1 MRSVKTPNLSKMS
14 MHSAI
19 LAALVAAGLGF
30 TALEAAPAD
39 RSPATGTF
47 EVPLFEKDQRRIEGV
62 LSKKDYAFKLPE
74 HVRLEPGS
82 ELTLLWQA
90 SPLLLPDVSTMSV
103 QLNNRDITSVRLGTK
118 KENPDAQDR
127 GKISVP
133 LAADMLQP
141 GWNRV
146 TVSCLLQTTQS
157 PCRDVDNPAAWVE
170 LGAGS
175 RIQVACSQTALFPEI
190 QRFPESLTEPALM
203 NLAEFRRSASQ
214 TRPEPVVSLLVP
226 SEAGEAELRTLLIA
240 ASRMGQT
247 IYTDPAAVQVK
258 EISAFAGESTARNG
272 MLIGVRSHLTKTP
285 LPPDVQK
292 CLESLGEGEGMVAE
306 IITGP
311 ADSQRRWMLISGA
324 DSEGLEKAAQTIGSE
339 TALRNVPSNPWIITA
354 APAVSPIAEKL
365 AQPLP
370 GNITFDSLRDGDI
383 VLRGL
388 FRNQTSRNIAFPPSY
403 QTTPGGYVDVD
414 LSHSGALDKTSAFD
428 VRLNDVVIGSVA
440 LTPQN
445 ASGTRQRLVIPAGI
459 TGRDPSTLAVSSYL
473 DIGTVDC
480 AHRNDERAWVS
491 LGGNSTLNIHSAPV
505 VINDLSRLG
514 SLSLRDA
521 FLRRTAILLPAE
533 SSPERNELLKTI
545 GIHLGRQLTD
555 MPVLWPQVA
564 TYGPALPPDPARL
577 EGRSGLILGSAFQ
590 WPMAFGKNMRLAI
603 EGTESNSSSI
613 MLRGEPV
620 PVADFDSTL
629 SFVQLLPSPWSKGEL
644 FAAIGGLDGYGG
656 QTTVDLLTERS
667 ISERLTGTVAAADS
681 SGRVITYDVR
691 FIQEVSLSHQI
702 LTGFASGTTPA
713 DIEDSRMDKTEA
725 GFLTQSVN
733 YWIAGVSFAVMAG
746 LYLLQRIMIRRR
758 KNHKNGEEL

>member
-1 MRSVKTPNLSKMS
+1 

-19 LAALVAAGLGF
+19 LAALVAGGLGF
-30 TALEAAPAD
+30 AALEAVAAD
-39 RSPATGTF
+39 RTSATRSF
-47 EVPLFEKDQRRIEGV
+47 KVPLFEKDHMRIEGV

-90 SPLLLPDVSTMSV
+90 SPLLLPDVSTLSV
-103 QLNNRDITSVRLGTK
+103 QVNNRDITSVRLGAK
-118 KENPDAQDR
+118 KEVPDSQDR
-127 GKISVP
+127 GKISLP
-133 LAADMLQP
+133 LAADILQP

-175 RIQVACSQTALFPEI
+175 HIQVACSPAPLFPEI
-190 QRFPESLTEPALM
+190 QRFPESLTEPVLM
-203 NLAEFRRSASQ
+203 NLAEFRRSASRA
-214 TRPEPVVSLLVP
+214 RPEPVVSLLVP
-226 SEAGEAELRTLLIA
+226 GEAGEAELRALLIA

-247 IYTDPAAVQVK
+247 VYTDPDAVQVRD
-258 EISAFAGESTARNG
+258 ISAFAGESIARNG
-272 MLIGVRSHLTKTP
+272 MLIGLRSNLSKTP
-285 LPPDVQK
+285 LPVDVQK
-292 CLESLGEGEGMVAE
+292 ALAALGEGEGMLAE
-306 IITGP
+306 IVTGP
-311 ADSQRRWMLISGA
+311 ADSPRRWMLVSGA
-324 DSEGLEKAAQTIGSE
+324 DSEGMEKAAQTLGSE
-339 TALRNVPSNPWIITA
+339 TALKNVPSNPWIVTA
-354 APAVSPIAEKL
+354 EPAVSPIAEKL

-370 GNITFDSLRDGDI
+370 GEIAFDSLRDGPI
-383 VLRGL
+383 LLRGL
-388 FRNQTSRNIAFPPSY
+388 FRNQTARNISFPPSY
-403 QTTPGGYVDVD
+403 ETTPGGYVDVD
-414 LSHSGALDKTSAFD
+414 LSHSGALEKTSAID

-445 ASGTRQRLVIPAGI
+445 AMGTRHRLAIPAGI
-459 TGRDPSTLAVSSYL
+459 TGRDSSTLSVSSYL

-491 LGGNSTLNIHSAPV
+491 LGGNSTLNIHAAPV

-514 SLSLRDA
+514 SICVRDA

-545 GIHLGRQLTD
+545 GIHLGRQLSD

-590 WPMAFGKNMRLAI
+590 WPMALGKDLRLAI
-603 EGTESNSSSI
+603 EGTESNSGSI
-613 MLRGEPV
+613 MLRGESV

-629 SFVQLLPSPWSKGEL
+629 SFVQLLPSPWSQGEL
-644 FAAIGGLDGYGG
+644 FATIGGLNGYGG
-656 QTTVDLLTERS
+656 QTTVDLLTDRS
-667 ISERLTGTVAAADS
+667 VSERLSGTVAAADA

-702 LTGFASGTTPA
+702 LTGFAPGTTPA
-713 DIEDSRMDKTEA
+713 DIEARRMDKTEA
-725 GFLTQSVN
+725 GFFTQSVN
-733 YWIAGVSFAVMAG
+733 YWIAGGAFGLMAG
-746 LYLLQRIMIRRR
+746 LYFVQRIVVRRR
-758 KNHKNGEEL
+758 QNQKHGDEL

>member
-1 MRSVKTPNLSKMS
+1 

-19 LAALVAAGLGF
+19 LAALVAGGLGF
-30 TALEAAPAD
+30 AALEAVAAD
-39 RSPATGTF
+39 RTSATRSF
-47 EVPLFEKDQRRIEGV
+47 KVPLFEKDHMRIEGV

-90 SPLLLPDVSTMSV
+90 SPLLLPDVSTLSV
-103 QLNNRDITSVRLGTK
+103 QVNNRDITSVRLGAK
-118 KENPDAQDR
+118 KEVPDSQDR
-127 GKISVP
+127 GKISLP
-133 LAADMLQP
+133 LAADILQP

-175 RIQVACSQTALFPEI
+175 HIQVACSPAPLFPEI
-190 QRFPESLTEPALM
+190 QRFPESLTEPVLM
-203 NLAEFRRSASQ
+203 NLAEFRRSASRA
-214 TRPEPVVSLLVP
+214 RPEPVVSLLVP
-226 SEAGEAELRTLLIA
+226 GEAGEAELRALLIA

-247 IYTDPAAVQVK
+247 VYTDPDAVQVRD
-258 EISAFAGESTARNG
+258 ISAFAGESIARNG
-272 MLIGVRSHLTKTP
+272 MLIGLRSNLSKTP
-285 LPPDVQK
+285 LPVDVQK
-292 CLESLGEGEGMVAE
+292 ALAALGEGEGMLAE
-306 IITGP
+306 IVTGP
-311 ADSQRRWMLISGA
+311 ADSPRRWMLVSGA
-324 DSEGLEKAAQTIGSE
+324 DSEGMEKAAQTLGSE
-339 TALRNVPSNPWIITA
+339 TALKNVPSNPWIVTA
-354 APAVSPIAEKL
+354 EPAVSPIAEKL

-370 GNITFDSLRDGDI
+370 GELAFDSLRDGPI

-388 FRNQTSRNIAFPPSY
+388 FRNQTARNISFPPSY
-403 QTTPGGYVDVD
+403 ETTPGGYVDVD
-414 LSHSGALDKTSAFD
+414 LSHSGALEKTSAID

-445 ASGTRQRLVIPAGI
+445 AMGTRHRLAIPAGI
-459 TGRDPSTLAVSSYL
+459 TGRDSSTLSVSSYL

-491 LGGNSTLNIHSAPV
+491 LGGNSTLNIHAAPV

-514 SLSLRDA
+514 SICVRDA

-545 GIHLGRQLTD
+545 GIHLGRQLSD

-590 WPMAFGKNMRLAI
+590 WPMALGKDLRLAI
-603 EGTESNSSSI
+603 EGTESNSGSI
-613 MLRGEPV
+613 MLRGESV

-629 SFVQLLPSPWSKGEL
+629 SFVQLLPSPWSQGEL
-644 FAAIGGLDGYGG
+644 FATIGGLNGYGG
-656 QTTVDLLTERS
+656 QTTVDLLTDRS
-667 ISERLTGTVAAADS
+667 VSERLSGTVAAADA

-702 LTGFASGTTPA
+702 LTGFAPGTTPA
-713 DIEDSRMDKTEA
+713 DIEARRMDKTEA
-725 GFLTQSVN
+725 GFFTQSVN
-733 YWIAGVSFAVMAG
+733 YWIAGGAFGLMAG
-746 LYLLQRIMIRRR
+746 LYFVQRIVVRRR
-758 KNHKNGEEL
+758 QNQKHGDEL